1 MHLILRARLDATE
14 NFYANSY
21 AKVSA
26 TPTTMY
32 TGCYELVVM
41 PNWCVNAAR
50 NLSRH
55 HFYNLY
61 SLFI

>member
-1 MHLILRARLDATE
+1 MDATE
-14 NFYANSY
+14 NYYANSY
-21 AKVSA
+21 VVISA
-26 TPTTMY
+26 TPTTMCIR
-32 TGCYELVVM
+32 CYELVVM